1 MNPSKYVTPEE
12 LRKARQ
18 CDLLTYLEAT
28 QPQELIELRHGVYCL
43 RSHDSLKISNGKWFW
58 WSRGIGGKSA
68 IDYLMAS
75 EGIPLAEAVR
85 KVNGIMGNEVS
96 KITPSPTLPARPFV
110 LPAHNANNK
119 RVLDYLQKRGIDNDV
134 LDMCIFNGTLYE
146 DHRHNCCFVG
156 YDETHVPRY
165 AMLRSSIPSCSFLQE
180 VAGSDK
186 RYSFSF
192 PPTESSKLYVT
203 ESAIDALSLYVLRN
217 RAPDNYLSIGGAVVP
232 QQTDRLPAAL
242 DHFLSMYPQIETVCL
257 CLDNDKTGI
266 QAAQAIQARLPEHI
280 RTELLPPKESK
291 DYNEQLMRKKGL
303 SNQVVTRKSKIKEDY
318 ER

>member
-1 MNPSKYVTPEE
+1 M
-12 LRKARQ
+12 
-18 CDLLTYLEAT
+18 D
-28 QPQELIELRHGVYCL
+28 
-43 RSHDSLKISNGKWFW
+43 D
-58 WSRGIGGKSA
+58 
-68 IDYLMAS
+68 
-75 EGIPLAEAVR
+75 
-85 KVNGIMGNEVS
+85 
-96 KITPSPTLPARPFV
+96 
-110 LPAHNANNK
+110 
-119 RVLDYLQKRGIDNDV
+119 
-134 LDMCIFNGTLYE
+134 
-146 DHRHNCCFVG
+146 
-156 YDETHVPRY
+156 Y

-266 QAAQAIQARLPEHI
+266 PVVWAALIVAPFLSQGLKGIIEGFTIGMREPLFQDGRSIWACVLFEGLRLVHQGQLRYGLMFP
-280 RTELLPPKESK
+280 LPQSVLFRGHYSRP
-291 DYNEQLMRKKGL
+291 YG
-303 SNQVVTRKSKIKEDY
+303 
-318 ER
+318 

>member
-12 LRKARQ
+12 LRQARQ
-18 CDLLTYLEAT
+18 CDLLTYLQAT
-28 QPQELIELRHGVYCL
+28 QPQELVELRHGVHCL

-85 KVNGIMGNEVS
+85 KVNGITGNQAS
-96 KITPSPTLPARPFV
+96 CHLPSPTLPARPFV
-110 LPAHNANNK
+110 LPAHNKNNE
-119 RVLDYLQKRGIDNDV
+119 RVLDYLQRRGIDSDV

-146 DHRHNCCFVG
+146 DLRHNCCFVG
-156 YDETHVPRY
+156 YDETRVPRY
-165 AMLRSSIPSCSFLQE
+165 AMLRSSVFSCSFLQE

-186 RYSFSF
+186 RYSFSL
-192 PPTESSKLYVT
+192 PSTESSKLYVA

-217 RAPDNYLSIGGAVVP
+217 RAQDNYLSIGGAAIP
-232 QQTDRLPAAL
+232 QRSDRLPAAL
-242 DHFLSMYPQIETVCL
+242 DHFLSIYPQIETVCL

-266 QAAQAIQARLPEHI
+266 QAAKAIQARLPEHI
-280 RTELLPPKESK
+280 RTELLPPKEGK
-291 DYNEQLMRKKGL
+291 DYNEQLMRRKGL
-303 SNQVVTRKSKIKEDY
+303 SQVVTRKSKAKEDY